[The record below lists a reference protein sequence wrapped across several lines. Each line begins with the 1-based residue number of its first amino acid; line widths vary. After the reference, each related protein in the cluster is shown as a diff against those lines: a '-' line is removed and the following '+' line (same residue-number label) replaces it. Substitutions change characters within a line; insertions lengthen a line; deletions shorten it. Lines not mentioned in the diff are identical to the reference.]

1 MLAND
6 LGGGIETPRTTLP
19 GQRDL
24 ETPYAGSGDYNPFPE
39 GTGGGI
45 GGFVPPV
52 APNPIFVPP
61 SYKPTGT
68 IKIHL
73 ISNES
78 VQFTENE
85 TNVGIGTSITLTKP
99 SVSFGDQK
107 IYKSVLNGKRPL
119 NYFIVSIQK
128 TFNSDTDI
136 INNASTLLPGLSDVV
151 APSTAKVVSSTQNA
165 YSPVINYGFS
175 STTSTND
182 YIFSEIVS
190 IKEFELDIQ
199 TGQYTFSNERQL
211 ASTSGFI
218 DLNFRFEEKSLATP
232 SADTNTTIG
241 YQIGFKSNYANELGD
256 KIYLKYDIVDINK
269 NIISSDSIS
278 LSTGE
283 SDLKNIETAQ
293 LKDITIN
300 FKIDGELSNEYKYN
314 SIYYINRNALTTIKS
329 VGFANWRQVG
339 QSFSIS
345 GNDLQSGIVVDVE
358 FDKDL
363 QPVVKPM
370 VVLDKS
376 QYEIRVK
383 ESDDDTIFNLQFTAF
398 NCDYVDVYV
407 SPDKIYR
414 VPYDKGY
421 VQLSFKNDFS
431 SKFGN
436 KELLFVANS
445 TKYGVGDRVKAIIS
459 YVSVNDFP
467 DITQIIF
474 PPNVTVPAFSDL
486 NVEWDVTYKSFAAS
500 SVDVYLL
507 AKDLTRLPLFS
518 NLTPNGTFKIN
529 LSDLA
534 NRFQSWNGSD
544 KLTLIF
550 KPYNRAS
557 ETEHIGNEHEV
568 TTTIQYPSIKLDE
581 TIIRKSIYDA
591 FINKLS
597 FTEPEKESKYL
608 THLLNLGNDEH
619 ILISSWEE
627 DNWTLSDKTEDE
639 LGNQIV
645 TNEVKSLI
653 LKLYSPLPPEVQA
666 NQTFWIS
673 KLMTNPLV
681 ETVVLNEQFEEEH
694 PVIKG
699 PNFNIDIDFVKGTST
714 DYESLDDLII
724 SASSSTNLIQTYLS
738 ASVIEDADLNIN
750 YVRTYSVV
758 PESPTTLNAAIQYG
772 VFKGDSYTANFAT
785 AYNYKLY
792 SYIQTDFGKVLSNE
806 YAELPTNLISN
817 TSGNTYRINISWPAI
832 RGVDGY
838 IIVNKEDLVIYTTNT
853 TLVDSGVSVWTD
865 NVLPNQNI
873 FNGNYIWENF
883 VHFSSAE
890 ERINNFVYK
899 VQLIENYEQLILSAS
914 TDYTSGGNASWTG
927 SFASQQEVQRLNAK
941 KSSLIQGFDGFEKF
955 LFTPSTSYSFP
966 NASSATWPFDQIG
979 NRFSST
985 SQEVIDWYNNVIAY
999 AGAYDN
1005 ENPNYLV
1012 NNIPQYI
1019 LTNPENENFLLFF
1032 SMIGHHFDTI
1042 YFYTKALERTRN
1054 LGYSSTNG
1062 VADRLLYDQLKSM
1075 SWDALNLGQ
1084 DTKLWDYV
1092 FGEDSDGNVTQ
1103 TNPSKKRTS
1112 EVWRRI
1118 VNNLPYLLK
1127 HKGSRR
1133 GIHALMAC
1141 YGIPSSNLS
1150 IMEFGGPEVTTD
1162 SKSKLLV
1169 DDTSYALKFDG
1180 VDDMVNIPWQNSQ
1193 YGRHPDTIEIFVKA
1207 NKEGGSTTPGY
1218 NGIFGLSAAYG
1229 FEVYT
1234 SGSAN
1239 GEYGKVYLRNTGNG
1253 SNVLETPIL
1262 PIYNDRFFGICV
1274 SRTYIDSTHN
1284 KIELS
1289 VKQMEGDREIFSS
1302 FTSGTFTTSQ
1312 LFWDAT
1318 VSYMQIGAN
1327 ADWKMS
1333 GSIDEVRLWATPLS
1347 RSVFEEH
1354 CAYPEM
1360 INGNHISSSTTDLLF
1375 RLDFEY
1381 PKDAGTN
1388 AVYPNVAPIIY
1399 FSGSLKR
1406 NDYEIG
1412 GVKTLY
1418 TTNAYAPLRA
1428 TGANFLSI
1436 TDYPYNFEKIN
1447 RNCVLEIPDLGASR
1461 YSTNKVRFEDQT
1473 LVSDLSAKHR
1483 STKKAFDHSPTD
1495 SNRVGIFVSPNKEL
1509 NFDIAKSLGASNL
1522 DDYIGDPSDRYKPTY
1537 NSLDK
1542 LRNYYF
1548 GRINNRDIYEYINL
1562 IKSYEKVMFDDIKK
1576 MLPARV
1582 KATTGLLI
1590 EPHFLERSKYA
1601 YTKPEG
1607 QDFYYEG
1614 ETQHTASI
1622 FCQNNQYDALVDAN
1636 MGEQI
1641 FGENEQY
1648 ETIINAD
1655 LSENLFG
1662 ENEQYESIIY
1672 ANDEINLSGDYKNY
1686 ETIVNAKYELPTVT
1700 SQADVEASNTLLSNT
1715 LLQDVG
1721 FSVYCQNGSA
1731 IWNYYDTS
1739 GVLVKERILVNLI
1752 TEQKTKIFDKYIVVN
1767 NGVGDPRGGFET
1779 TSSLYT
1785 ETNLVIQEFTSSAVP
1800 TPPSVGGTILSVTPV
1815 NGYLPTHYKYV
1826 GDLTTGMQNSYYR
1839 GSKNT
1844 ADTTLDGASPIEVFV
1859 TNPNTIKVVGRDNN
1873 EPIIE
1878 VE

>member
-78 VQFTENE
+78 VQFTEND
-85 TNVGIGTSITLTKP
+85 TNVGIGTSITLDKP

-107 IYKSVLNGKRPL
+107 IYKSVLNGKRTL

-128 TFNSDTDI
+128 EFNSDTDI
-136 INNASTLLPGLSDVV
+136 INNASALLPGVPDIVS
-151 APSTAKVVSSTQNA
+151 PSIAKAVTSTQNT
-165 YSPVINYGFS
+165 YSPTINYGFS
-175 STTSTND
+175 STTSAND

-190 IKEFELDIQ
+190 IKEFELDVQ
-199 TGQYTFSNERQL
+199 TGQYSFSNERQL

-218 DLNFRFEEKSLATP
+218 DLNFRFEEKSVATP
-232 SADTNTTIG
+232 TSETNTTIS

-314 SIYYINRNALTTIKS
+314 SVYYINSSALTTIKS
-329 VGFANWRQVG
+329 VGFANWKQVG

-591 FINKLS
+591 FINKLA

-619 ILISSWEE
+619 ILVSSWEE
-627 DNWTLSDKTEDE
+627 DNWTLSDKKEDE

-653 LKLYSPLPPEVQA
+653 LKLYTPLPPEVQA

-673 KLMTNPLV
+673 KLMTNPLI
-681 ETVVLNEQFEEEH
+681 ETIVLNEQFEEEH

-699 PNFNIDIDFVKGTST
+699 PNFNIDVDFVKGTST
-714 DYESLDDLII
+714 EYESLDDLII

-738 ASVIEDADLNIN
+738 GSTISVEDLNVQ
-750 YVRTYSVV
+750 YVSQ
-758 PESPTTLNAAIQYG
+758 SISS
-772 VFKGDSYTANFAT
+772 SYT
-785 AYNYKLY
+785 YLWDNY
-792 SYIQTDFGKVLSNE
+792 
-806 YAELPTNLISN
+806 
-817 TSGNTYRINISWPAI
+817 
-832 RGVDGY
+832 
-838 IIVNKEDLVIYTTNT
+838 
-853 TLVDSGVSVWTD
+853 
-865 NVLPNQNI
+865 
-873 FNGNYIWENF
+873 

-899 VQLIENYEQLILSAS
+899 VQLIENYEGLLSSASIGAQTGSLSA
-914 TDYTSGGNASWTG
+914 
-927 SFASQQEVQRLNAK
+927 QQEIERLRAK
-941 KSSLIQGFDGFEKF
+941 KSSIIQGFDGFEGF
-955 LFTPSTSYSFP
+955 LYTSSSFTLNTSG
-966 NASSATWPFDQIG
+966 SATWPYSG
-979 NRFSST
+979 SNRLNST
-985 SQEVIDWYNNVIAY
+985 NQTVISWYNNLVGLATL
-999 AGAYDN
+999 YDN

-1019 LTNPENENFLLFF
+1019 LVNPENENFLLFF

-1042 YFYTKALERTRN
+1042 YFYTKALERSRN

-1180 VDDMVNIPWQNSQ
+1180 VDDIVNIPWQNSQ

-1239 GEYGKVYLRNTGNG
+1239 GEYGKVYLRNTGNA

-1274 SRTYIDSTHN
+1274 SRTYIDLTHN

-1428 TGANFLSI
+1428 TGANFVSI
-1436 TDYPYNFEKIN
+1436 TDYPYNFERID

-1509 NFDIAKSLGASNL
+1509 NLDIAKSLGASNL

-1548 GRINNRDIYEYINL
+1548 GRIHNRNIYEYINL

-1622 FCQNNQYDALVDAN
+1622 FGQNNQYDALVDAN

-1655 LSENLFG
+1655 LSENLLG